1 MLIPVGRL
9 GRTFRGRVYVGAR
22 ACACVGTRVRATR
35 LRLFLYLYDKGRAH
49 TGASPCSSAFQGLF
63 CRSPS
68 LTFACS
74 FSCVRTFFPPITH
87 GSVNVCHLM
96 GQLISHFPFIKWKDL
111 TSFPLYSG
119 TLVSCFMF
127 IREQVIPWYIF
138 ICLID
143 FCHLLPLGKRLC
155 FVHCSIPDDY
165 NHAWHGPGT
174 QQILME

>member
-1 MLIPVGRL
+1 MLGLPLAICHLPDL
-9 GRTFRGRVYVGAR
+9 ISS
-22 ACACVGTRVRATR
+22 
-35 LRLFLYLYDKGRAH
+35 
-49 TGASPCSSAFQGLF
+49 SPP
-63 CRSPS
+63 RSPYSTQACLLVCDNDRCS